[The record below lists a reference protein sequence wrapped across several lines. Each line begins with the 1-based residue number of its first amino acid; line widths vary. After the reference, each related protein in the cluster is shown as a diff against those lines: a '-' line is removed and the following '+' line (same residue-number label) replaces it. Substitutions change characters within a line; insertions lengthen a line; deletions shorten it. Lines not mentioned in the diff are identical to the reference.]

1 MTDHGGYVCPV
12 PHCGHRE
19 FVQSLIDDH
28 VRKMHPEEKRP

>member
-1 MTDHGGYVCPV
+1 MTDHGGYVC

-28 VRKMHPEEKRP
+28 VRKMHPEESR